1 MLNFFLTWI
10 LTAVSLVITAQ
21 LVSGF
26 DISSFPNAL
35 VTAGVLGLVNAIV
48 KPVIKLLTLPLTFVT
63 FGLFLLVI
71 NAVMLYV
78 VASLVP
84 NAFMINSFWAAFVGA
99 IILSL
104 VSGVLGFIT
113 GIGR

>member
-10 LTAVSLVITAQ
+10 LIAASLMITAQ
-21 LVSGF
+21 LVAGF
-26 DISSFPNAL
+26 EIKSFPDAL
-35 VTAGVLGLVNAIV
+35 ITAVVLGLVNAIV
-48 KPVIKLLTLPLTFVT
+48 KPVIKLLTLPLTIVT
-63 FGLFLLVI
+63 LGLFLLVI
-71 NAVMLYV
+71 NAVMLYLV
-78 VASLVP
+78 SYLVP